1 MKDKIKNGYF
11 FVCKKLWYLRVGS
24 RCYILPLDMS
34 EEVCFVMFKNIT
46 EEGIQAIFKPNG
58 ERVE

>member
-11 FVCKKLWYLRVGS
+11 FVYCKDWYLRVGS
-24 RCYILPLDMS
+24 RCYKLPLSVFEKIELIMY
-34 EEVCFVMFKNIT
+34 KNIK
-46 EEGIQAIFKPNG
+46 EESVTKVFKPNG